1 MQPLPPRPHWER
13 DNATTTKDRLD
24 ELSRAI
30 ARIELQ
36 QQNTLVLLNRLM
48 TRLDTL
54 TRPTAMGHSVFICA
68 ASNFIAARDYLE
80 TRYRLFSW

>member
-1 MQPLPPRPHWER
+1 MIYQPYMKLF
-13 DNATTTKDRLD
+13 
-24 ELSRAI
+24 
-30 ARIELQ
+30 
-36 QQNTLVLLNRLM
+36 
-48 TRLDTL
+48 